1 MGVCDPICLFYTIL
15 LKVLIDVTLCQ
26 GAAGLLNERY
36 YFISSAVKQEFLLK
50 WIVFYK
56 SIDDLFTFKPLKML
70 NVWFNSNHF
79 DCYSWEMLEDYLWW
93 YTAPMPLYETDFRP
107 LLAHIWLVWGN
118 PSHLSI
124 TGAVM
129 RYYIIRTFD
138 VFFQKL
144 QSSALFPLLVLFTTR
159 LLNPTYAAGF
169 LNTNH
174 FKSLQITVSAQWLR
188 WQK

>member
-118 PSHLSI
+118 PSWF
-124 TGAVM
+124 
-129 RYYIIRTFD
+129 IRVKCNTSRWRAIEGP
-138 VFFQKL
+138 FF
-144 QSSALFPLLVLFTTR
+144 SSCLFSQEQVVR
-159 LLNPTYAAGF
+159 G
-169 LNTNH
+169 
-174 FKSLQITVSAQWLR
+174 
-188 WQK
+188 